1 MVRPPTAQPFSRR
14 RFLKSA
20 AVSAC
25 ALFGGCLHS
34 GDSPTGTLEAVWGR
48 RGSAPGFLNKP
59 RAIAIDK
66 GDLLYIVDMTPRIS
80 VFTADGEYLRG
91 WQTPLSAQGRPSGLA
106 FDNTGNLLVADT
118 HYHRVLVYTP
128 QGQLLEGQTIGGT
141 LGTGNGEFQ

>member
-1 MVRPPTAQPFSRR
+1 MVRQPKNRLITRR
-14 RFLKSA
+14 RLLKSA
-20 AVSAC
+20 AIGAC
-25 ALFGGCLHS
+25 ALVGGCLRS

-66 GDLLYIVDMTPRIS
+66 EDLLYIVDMTPRIS

-106 FDNTGNLLVADT
+106 FDNAGNLLVADT

-128 QGQLLEGQTIGGT
+128 KGKMLEGQTIGGT